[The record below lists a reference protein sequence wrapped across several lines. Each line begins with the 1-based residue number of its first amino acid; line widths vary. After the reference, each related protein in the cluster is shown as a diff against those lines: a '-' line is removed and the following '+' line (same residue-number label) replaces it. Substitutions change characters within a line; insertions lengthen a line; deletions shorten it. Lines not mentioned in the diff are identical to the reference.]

1 MQRVLEYRIFLNPI
15 FFKSGKSDK
24 TDKPRAKGS
33 VDTEDELMKPL
44 EFASKDDY
52 QLTQAMN
59 LLKAWQIMKR
69 N

>member
-1 MQRVLEYRIFLNPI
+1 
-15 FFKSGKSDK
+15 
-24 TDKPRAKGS
+24 
-33 VDTEDELMKPL
+33 MKPL